1 MKKVSIVAV
10 ILLLGV
16 STLSAMIFR
25 PATPDPAE
33 LWVKKRTILQLQDD
47 FGDKINLPQGMEL
60 SDVEDIHFMEV
71 GNPCNNSEFGLCGP
85 VAAQARIYARNI
97 ANNCCCVI
105 TFGYECCDPS
115 TGGEIAV
122 LFRQEPTHPCN

>member
-1 MKKVSIVAV
+1 MVAAL
-10 ILLLGV
+10 LLLGAM
-16 STLSAMIFR
+16 TLSAMFSPKGNPKPEEIM
-25 PATPDPAE
+25 
-33 LWVKKRTILQLQDD
+33 VKTRSVAQLQAS
-47 FGDKINLPQGMEL
+47 FGDRINVPQGMDLADTDE
-60 SDVEDIHFMEV
+60 IHFLEG

-97 ANNCCCVI
+97 ANDCCCVI

-122 LFRQEPTHPCN
+122 LFLQTPTHPCN